1 MDFIMVCLYLPISAG
16 KRQKVRFK
24 AMSGLELI
32 AEYLLHADEI
42 LAWFRGFLNHY
53 SFIRQRLA
61 FFFLCFSST
70 HTHRALFAFLRDG
83 CFAFGMGLY
92 G

>member
-42 LAWFRGFLNHY
+42 LAWFRVFLNHY

-61 FFFLCFSST
+61 FFFLMLFFNTHAQGFVCF
-70 HTHRALFAFLRDG
+70 F
-83 CFAFGMGLY
+83 
-92 G
+92 